1 MNDSSPSIVFAG
13 TPEFAAHILQ
23 KLIDEKFNIKA
34 VMTQPDRPAGRG
46 QNTLPSAVKKVALTN
61 ELPIWQPQSLKENGQ
76 AIEFLW
82 KNIDFFIVVAYGLL
96 IPKPWLNQPKCAPL
110 NVHGSLLPKWRG
122 AAPVQHAI
130 LSGDAVTGVSI
141 MQLEEKLDAGPV
153 YLRREI
159 PIESNDTSESVLIK
173 LSQLGAEALIDVL
186 RHWLQPGYQPEI
198 QNHSYATYASKLNKS
213 DGLLNWEMSASQI
226 DRTVRALDP
235 WPGARINSDL
245 GELRIWGNVSNSTS
259 KSIAVGT
266 IQKVSNDGIE
276 VQTQQGIFNV
286 KELQI
291 PGKKRMK
298 IAELLNGYRSFFI
311 ENNLFGRIKNE

>member
-291 PGKKRMK
+291 PGKK
-298 IAELLNGYRSFFI
+298 
-311 ENNLFGRIKNE
+311 